1 MSTPREFF
9 KPITGSVMPRYAG
22 MATLMRLPFVQK
34 TDPEFADVEIGLV
47 GIPLS
52 LIHI

>member
-1 MSTPREFF
+1 VSTPREFF

-34 TDPEFADVEIGLV
+34 MIRNMPT
-47 GIPLS
+47 
-52 LIHI
+52 